1 MNTKIIYRYIAVL
14 ALAGALAMTAMLAVS
29 LTQGGVTAQHFE
41 GFFEPQIYAGDL
53 LRYEG
58 GVRAILT
65 LDDIFLVLY
74 TATILFLAIAVK
86 NEGNTWLVGA
96 SLAALF
102 TATLLDIQE
111 NNELLTFI
119 QMAKVNLGPTLEMLH
134 TRAIWSGV
142 KFHASYLSFFL
153 LAFALPSKTF
163 LEKFLRWSL
172 WLGYLPVGVLV
183 YTFPN
188 QLFSLA
194 RYAFMLSGLLIL
206 SWNFYQRLKK
216 K

>member
-1 MNTKIIYRYIAVL
+1 MAT
-14 ALAGALAMTAMLAVS
+14 MLAVAF
-29 LTQGGVTAQHFE
+29 TQGGVTAQHFE
-41 GFFEPQIYAGDL
+41 DFSEPQLYTEEL

-58 GVRAILT
+58 SIRAILT

-86 NEGNTWLVGA
+86 NSLNTWLVGV
-96 SLAALF
+96 SVVVLLI
-102 TATLLDIQE
+102 ATLLDIHE
-111 NNELLTFI
+111 NNELLVFM
-119 QMAKVNLGPTLEMLH
+119 QMANANLAPTVEMLH

-142 KFHASYLSFFL
+142 KFHDSYLSFFL
-153 LAFALPSKTF
+153 LAFALPNKTF

-172 WLGYLPVGVLV
+172 WLGYLPVGVLA

-188 QLFSLA
+188 PLFSLA
-194 RYAFMLSGLLIL
+194 RYAFMLAGLLIL

-216 K
+216 N